1 MLQIIKNKIKNI
13 LLPPDPDLYYGGHY
27 GSFSYWRLFLWNL
40 RHPGRLYN
48 RMRYGQLFKVKSI
61 RKSVF
66 KKRLLELKK
75 NNINPENYTNN
86 QLCYKLD
93 ELLNTLSAKQ
103 RNILKGIF
111 PKPFPKGYEIN
122 KESISPHKI

>member
-1 MLQIIKNKIKNI
+1 M
-13 LLPPDPDLYYGGHY
+13 
-27 GSFSYWRLFLWNL
+27 
-40 RHPGRLYN
+40 
-48 RMRYGQLFKVKSI
+48 KSI

-93 ELLNTLSAKQ
+93 ELLNTLSEKQ

-111 PKPFPKGYEIN
+111 PKPFPQGYEIN
-122 KESISPHKI
+122 KEAISLTKYKGI